1 MTSNIGSQYIQD
13 VSEDTVMRERVLEAL
28 RGHFRP
34 EFLNRVD
41 DIVIFHRLTQ
51 AHLREIADIQLNHV
65 RQLLAKRGISIAL
78 TEAASDMLIAEGYDP
93 VYGARPLKRV
103 LQRQVLDP
111 LALKLIQ
118 GEVRDG
124 DHVLVEVENGE
135 LSFEVVAT
143 AVMAEPL
150 PA

>member
-65 RQLLAKRGISIAL
+65 RQLLAKRGISVAL

-124 DHVLVEVENGE
+124 DHVVVEVENGE

-143 AVMAEPL
+143 AVMTEPL